1 MVEAQQAR
9 LDEFGERGLVDIASD
24 ANRMHMRR
32 MVERLIAEEQARWRR
47 KAPILAGRLAESGAE
62 RP

>member
-9 LDEFGERGLVDIASD
+9 LDEFGETGLVDIASD

-32 MVERLIAEEQARWRR
+32 MVERLIAEEQSA
-47 KAPILAGRLAESGAE
+47 LAAE
-62 RP
+62 